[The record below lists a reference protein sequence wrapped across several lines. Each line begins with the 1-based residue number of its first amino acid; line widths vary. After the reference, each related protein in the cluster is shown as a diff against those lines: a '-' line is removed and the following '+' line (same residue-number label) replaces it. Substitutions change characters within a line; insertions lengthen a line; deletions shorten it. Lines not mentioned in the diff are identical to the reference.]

1 MHLAG
6 EEFWLQRLHTF
17 HASSHPRAIAEE
29 DQCQEQAKELK
40 ILMLASQKG
49 LNWGALDPQLALALA
64 RATRDTLM
72 AEEETAKLKIVEC
85 ENLLATLKDTLDDA
99 CARVEDAHQQ
109 IASIISFFDQQGIQ
123 INLHPLHFKALQD
136 YLLSSNMHS
145 ISEHSQSDSDNESF
159 PDEEL
164 WCTYDG
170 LYFFICCNFMYVC
183 LKSLVCQS
191 QFQMFVDRLSTASA
205 TISFSSVD
213 TCQRAP

>member
-49 LNWGALDPQLALALA
+49 LNWGALDSQLALALA
-64 RATRDTLM
+64 WATCDMLM
-72 AEEETAKLKIVEC
+72 AEEETVKLKIVEC
-85 ENLLATLKDTLDDA
+85 KNLLATLKDTLDDA
-99 CARVEDAHQQ
+99 CAWVEDAHQQ
-109 IASIISFFDQQGIQ
+109 IASILDQQGIQ
-123 INLHPLHFKALQD
+123 INLCPLHFKALQD
-136 YLLSSNMHS
+136 YPLSSVMDS

-170 LYFFICCNFMYVC
+170 LCFFICCNFMYVC

-213 TCQRAP
+213 TC

>member
-6 EEFWLQRLHTF
+6 EEFRLQRLHTF
-17 HASSHPRAIAEE
+17 YASSHSRAIAEE

-64 RATRDTLM
+64 QATRDTLM

-99 CARVEDAHQQ
+99 RARVEDAHQQ

-136 YLLSSNMHS
+136 YPLSSDMDL
-145 ISEHSQSDSDNESF
+145 ISEHSQSDYESF

-164 WCTYDG
+164 
-170 LYFFICCNFMYVC
+170 
-183 LKSLVCQS
+183 
-191 QFQMFVDRLSTASA
+191 
-205 TISFSSVD
+205 
-213 TCQRAP
+213 